1 MTKCPA
7 YATLGKAT
15 KDLLLQDYTF
25 FDRKQYDQK
34 LVVETKTGSGMNATV
49 NGYKKGEGVFGDVAL
64 AYKTNGVQL
73 GAVLGSAPKI
83 DVSVAVADV
92 APGLKCSVSG
102 SVTDLQSGKLDLD
115 WAATSFATLKASLG
129 LATAPKAD
137 FNVAVAVADG
147 LLVGAETGYDTA
159 KGKITKYNVASQYSC
174 ADFTLSAFLLDK
186 GDTVKVSYSHSFD
199 MNRTIGGEI
208 VRKISKADTT
218 FTIGYM
224 QRMEGGA
231 LAKIRLDNKG
241 IATLGYKTE
250 MKPNA
255 SLLLSSQFDTF
266 NLEQHAKFGL
276 ALQMKA

>member
-1 MTKCPA
+1 MF
-7 YATLGKAT
+7 
-15 KDLLLQDYTF
+15 LL
-25 FDRKQYDQK
+25 K
-34 LVVETKTGSGMNATV
+34 NATV

-115 WAATSFATLKASLG
+115 WAATSFATLKATLG
-129 LATAPKAD
+129 LAAAPKAD

-159 KGKITKYNVASQYSC
+159 KGKVTKYNVASQYSC

-186 GDTVKVSYSHSFD
+186 GDTVKLSYSHSFD

-224 QRMEGGA
+224 QRLEGGA
-231 LAKIRLDNKG
+231 LAKVRLDNKG

-250 MKPNA
+250 MKSNA

-266 NLEQHAKFGL
+266 NLEKHAKFGL